1 MSDIL
6 QEVHDSWKEKGFPFY
21 PKDRKWRDNRF
32 LQLMNFKMFQIAV
45 IILLLLILMS
55 TCGQ

>member
-21 PKDRKWRDNRF
+21 PKDRKWRDNAF
-32 LQLMNFKMFQIAV
+32 LQLMNFKRFFR
-45 IILLLLILMS
+45 LLLI
-55 TCGQ
+55 T